1 MTSEAQKANFTN
13 EGGAEF
19 RFRFL
24 ENIMGMWLFQNIR
37 KELGK
42 KYTYDEMMIMAMK
55 SDYKKAFSPNLPS
68 LVAPESMLT
77 SIRTAL
83 GEENLSLANMLKSVY
98 ISLAKSYDKA
108 IKDIEKICR
117 KQIENIIIVGG
128 GSKDKYLNR
137 LTSEI
142 TGKKVFTGLSEAT
155 ALGNI
160 AVQIMYDKK
169 ISLTEARQVIKQSFD
184 IKECK

>member
-1 MTSEAQKANFTN
+1 MR
-13 EGGAEF
+13 AEPNTAF
-19 RFRFL
+19 VFL
-24 ENIMGMWLFQNIR
+24 KILWECGCFKHSQGTR
-37 KELGK
+37 Q

-108 IKDIEKICR
+108 IKDIEKYAESKSRTSLSSAAEAKI
-117 KQIENIIIVGG
+117 NTSTGTDGG
-128 GSKDKYLNR
+128 NHR
-137 LTSEI
+137 A
-142 TGKKVFTGLSEAT
+142 KVFTALLRYALSKYRRT
-155 ALGNI
+155 DY
-160 AVQIMYDKK
+160 V
-169 ISLTEARQVIKQSFD
+169 
-184 IKECK
+184 